1 MTEEIKYLDDTNQLK
16 ETNPSIDEKPTI
28 KLEEQPTSS
37 DKIITIPTWNL
48 EPPLEMNRNMLK

>member
-1 MTEEIKYLDDTNQLK
+1 MTEEIKYLDDTNQSK
-16 ETNPSIDEKPTI
+16 ETKPSIEEKPTI

-37 DKIITIPTWNL
+37 DKTITIPTWNL